1 MATETDITEYHKGEY
16 IRILLYTKNRAG
28 AATPNADIHTV
39 AMTVSETVSGAP
51 IVTFNQ
57 ASGNITLNN
66 PATAEYL
73 IEIFEEDQALLVEG
87 RTYYYNIWNWANA
100 TPDVQ
105 NLQVKG
111 RLILQNSIEVS

>member
-28 AATPNADIHTV
+28 AATPNASTHSV
-39 AMTVSETVSGAP
+39 VMTVSDTPEGAP
-51 IVTFNQ
+51 IVTYTE

-66 PATAEYL
+66 PTTAEYL
-73 IEIFEEDQALLVEG
+73 IEIFEEDQTLLAEG
-87 RTYYYNIWNWANA
+87 RTYFYNIWNWSNS
-100 TPDVQ
+100 TPTVQ

-111 RLILQNSIEVS
+111 RLVLQNSIEP

>member
-16 IRILLYTKNRAG
+16 IRILLYTKNRTG
-28 AATPNADIHTV
+28 AATPNPETHAV
-39 AMTVSETVSGAP
+39 SMTVGETPNGAP
-51 IVTFNQ
+51 LVTFDE
-57 ASGNITLNN
+57 ASGNIVLNN

-87 RTYYYNIWNWANA
+87 RTYYYNIWNWSDS
-100 TPDVQ
+100 TPNVQ

-111 RLILQNSIEVS
+111 KFILQNSIEVS